1 MPPPRSTVL
10 TFTQFFGVSMSELN
24 EKTLRT
30 AAADFLYLLDRGY
43 PRSASLQLLGNRY
56 NLDALHREVLH
67 RGVFARKEAAK
78 RRGRLAGVEG
88 LKDLKLLVDGHN
100 VLITVESGLAGRLL
114 IAANDGVIRD
124 VAGVSHRYRIS
135 NLTHEAIDTILQTLQ
150 QYPPQETLF
159 FLDAPIRQSGELAA
173 LLRSALKSFNLP
185 GDAQALKVPESRLI
199 GGEGVVASSDSAVLD
214 GVQKGFDL
222 AGAAITYLSQE
233 VNLID
238 FTFLGQVA

>member
-1 MPPPRSTVL
+1 MPKL
-10 TFTQFFGVSMSELN
+10 DQE
-24 EKTLRT
+24 TLQT

-67 RGVFARKEAAK
+67 RGVFARKEATE
-78 RRGRLAGVEG
+78 RRGRLVGVER

-100 VLITVESGLAGRLL
+100 VLITVESGVAGRLL

-124 VAGVSHRYRIS
+124 VAGVSHRYRIT
-135 NLTHEAIDTILQTLQ
+135 NLTHEAIDTIFQTLQ
-150 QYPPQETLF
+150 KYPPKETLF

-173 LLRSALKSFNLP
+173 VLRAALKSCNLP

-214 GVQKGFDL
+214 GVQQGFDL
-222 AGAAITYLSQE
+222 AATAIKCLPQSI
-233 VNLID
+233 NLID
-238 FTFLGQVA
+238 FTCLDEVA